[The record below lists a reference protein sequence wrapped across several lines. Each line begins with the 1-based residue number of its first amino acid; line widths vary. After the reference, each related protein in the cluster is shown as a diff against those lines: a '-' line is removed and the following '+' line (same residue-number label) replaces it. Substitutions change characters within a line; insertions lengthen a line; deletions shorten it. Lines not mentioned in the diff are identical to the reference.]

1 MISKVFELKNNLGKN
16 IYLFHGQNDGHK
28 ETILNNYFKN
38 RFKENIY
45 TYFEKDIFSNLDV
58 FYNSIYSKSFFD
70 DEKLIIIKE
79 ATDKIKIEIENIIE
93 KKIDNVT
100 IILLSNPLEKKSK
113 LRNFFEKERD
123 LVSVAFYLDNNQT
136 LASLVSSSFRKIKV
150 PISSELINIII
161 NKSNGDRKMLL
172 NELDKIEMYLLNK
185 KKITFEELNKLLNTG
200 ENNEIGEL
208 VDNCLAK
215 NFSKIK
221 HLINDN
227 NFSNDDVMPILRT
240 FLFKTKRLL
249 NLVRHHETEKNLEKI
264 VSASK
269 PPIFWKEKDLVKKQ
283 IENWSSSQVGK
294 LINEIN
300 NVELNVKKNTSASI
314 NILFD
319 FIFSN
324 SRKINN

>member
-1 MISKVFELKNNLGKN
+1 MISKVFELKNNLDKN

-28 ETILNNYFKN
+28 ETILIDHFKN

-45 TYFEKDIFSNLDV
+45 TYFEKDILSNLDN

-79 ATDKIKIEIENIIE
+79 VTDKIKIEIENIIE
-93 KKIDNVT
+93 RKVDNVT
-100 IILLSNPLEKKSK
+100 IILLSNVLEKKSK
-113 LRNFFEKERD
+113 LRNFFEKEKN
-123 LVSVAFYLDNNQT
+123 LISVAFYLDNNQT
-136 LASLVSSSFRKIKV
+136 LASLVSYSFKKLGV
-150 PISSELINIII
+150 PISSELINVII
-161 NKSNGDRKMLL
+161 NKSNGDRKILL
-172 NELDKIEMYLLNK
+172 NELEKIKMFLVNK
-185 KKITFEELNKLLNTG
+185 KKIGIGELNTLINTS

-215 NFSKIK
+215 NINKIK
-221 HLINDN
+221 YLINDN
-227 NFSNDDVMPILRT
+227 NFNNEDVMPILRT
-240 FLFKTKRLL
+240 FLYKTKRLL
-249 NLVRHHETEKNLEKI
+249 NLVRNHESEKNIEKI
-264 VSASK
+264 ISTSK

-283 IENWSSSQVGK
+283 IENWSLSQVNK

-300 NVELNVKKNTSASI
+300 NVELNVKKNTSSSI

-324 SRKINN
+324 SKKINN

>member
-1 MISKVFELKNNLGKN
+1 MISKVFELKDNLDKN

-28 ETILNNYFKN
+28 ETILNNHFKN

-45 TYFEKDIFSNLDV
+45 TYFEKEILSNLDN

-79 ATDKIKIEIENIIE
+79 VTDKIKIEIENIIE
-93 KKIDNVT
+93 RKVDNVT
-100 IILLSNPLEKKSK
+100 IILLSNVLEKKSK
-113 LRNFFEKERD
+113 LRNFFEKEKS

-136 LASLVSSSFRKIKV
+136 LASLVSYSFKKLSV
-150 PISSELINIII
+150 PISSELINVIT
-161 NKSNGDRKMLL
+161 NKSNGDRKILL
-172 NELDKIEMYLLNK
+172 NELEKIEMYLVNK
-185 KKITFEELNKLLNTG
+185 KRISIEELNKLINTT

-215 NFSKIK
+215 NINKIK
-221 HLINDN
+221 YLINDN
-227 NFSNDDVMPILRT
+227 NFNNEDVMPILRT
-240 FLFKTKRLL
+240 FLYKTKRLL
-249 NLVRHHETEKNLEKI
+249 NLVRHHVSEKNIEKI
-264 VSASK
+264 ISTSK

-283 IENWSSSQVGK
+283 IENWSLSQVNK
-294 LINEIN
+294 LISEIN
-300 NVELNVKKNTSASI
+300 KVELNVKKNTSVSI

>member
-1 MISKVFELKNNLGKN
+1 MISKVFELKNNLDKN

-28 ETILNNYFKN
+28 ETILNDHFKN

-45 TYFEKDIFSNLDV
+45 TYFEKEILSNLDN

-70 DEKLIIIKE
+70 NEKLIIIKE
-79 ATDKIKIEIENIIE
+79 ATDKIKVEIENIIE
-93 KKIDNVT
+93 KKVDSVT
-100 IILLSNPLEKKSK
+100 IILLSNVLEKKSK
-113 LRNFFEKERD
+113 LRNFFEKEKN

-136 LASLVSSSFRKIKV
+136 LANLVNYTFKKMNV
-150 PISSELINIII
+150 PISPELINIIV
-161 NKSNGDRKMLL
+161 NKSNGDRKILL
-172 NELDKIEMYLLNK
+172 NELEKIEMYLINK
-185 KKITFEELNKLLNTG
+185 KRISIEELNKLINTA

-215 NFSKIK
+215 NIQKIK
-221 HLINDN
+221 YLINDN
-227 NFSNDDVMPILRT
+227 SFNNEDVMPILRT
-240 FLFKTKRLL
+240 FLYKAKRLL
-249 NLVRHHETEKNLEKI
+249 SLVKHHESEKNIEKI
-264 VSASK
+264 ISTAK

-283 IENWSSSQVGK
+283 IENWSLSHVNK

-300 NVELNVKKNTSASI
+300 YVELNVKKNTSTSV

>member
-1 MISKVFELKNNLGKN
+1 MISKVFELKNNLDKN

-28 ETILNNYFKN
+28 ETILNNHFKN

-45 TYFEKDIFSNLDV
+45 TYFENEILSNLDN

-70 DEKLIIIKE
+70 DKKLIIIKE

-93 KKIDNVT
+93 RKVDNVT
-100 IILLSNPLEKKSK
+100 IILFSNILEKKSK
-113 LRNFFEKERD
+113 LRNFFEKEKN

-136 LASLVSSSFRKIKV
+136 LASLINSSFKKMQI

-161 NKSNGDRKMLL
+161 NKSYGDRKMLL
-172 NELDKIEMYLLNK
+172 NELEKIEMYLLNK
-185 KKITFEELNKLLNTG
+185 KKITFEEINKLLNTG
-200 ENNEIGEL
+200 ENSEIGEL

-215 NFSKIK
+215 NFNKIK
-221 HLINDN
+221 YLINDN
-227 NFSNDDVMPILRT
+227 SFNNDDVIPILRT
-240 FLFKTKRLL
+240 FLFKAKRLL
-249 NLVRHHETEKNLEKI
+249 NLVRHHKTEKNLEKI

-283 IENWSSSQVGK
+283 IQNWSLDQVNK

-300 NVELNVKKNTSASI
+300 IIELDVKKNTSIST

-319 FIFSN
+319 FIFNN
-324 SRKINN
+324 SRKISN

>member
-1 MISKVFELKNNLGKN
+1 MISKVFELKDNLDKN

-28 ETILNNYFKN
+28 ETILNNHFKN

-45 TYFEKDIFSNLDV
+45 TYFEKEILSNLDN

-79 ATDKIKIEIENIIE
+79 VTDKIKIEIENIIE
-93 KKIDNVT
+93 RKVDNVT
-100 IILLSNPLEKKSK
+100 IILLSNVLEKKSK
-113 LRNFFEKERD
+113 LRNFFEKEKS

-136 LASLVSSSFRKIKV
+136 LASLVSYSFKKLNV
-150 PISSELINIII
+150 PISSELINVII
-161 NKSNGDRKMLL
+161 NKSNGDRKILL
-172 NELDKIEMYLLNK
+172 NELEKIEMYLVNK
-185 KKITFEELNKLLNTG
+185 KRISIEELNKLINTT

-215 NFSKIK
+215 NINKIK
-221 HLINDN
+221 YLINDN
-227 NFSNDDVMPILRT
+227 NFNNEDVMPILRT
-240 FLFKTKRLL
+240 FLYKTKRLL
-249 NLVRHHETEKNLEKI
+249 NLVRLHESEKNIEKI
-264 VSASK
+264 ISTSK

-283 IENWSSSQVGK
+283 IENWSLNQVNK
-294 LINEIN
+294 LISEIN
-300 NVELNVKKNTSASI
+300 KVELNVKKNTSVSI

>member
-1 MISKVFELKNNLGKN
+1 MISKVFELKDNLDKN

-28 ETILNNYFKN
+28 ETILNNHFKN

-45 TYFEKDIFSNLDV
+45 TYFEKEILSNLDN

-79 ATDKIKIEIENIIE
+79 VTDKIKIEIENIIE
-93 KKIDNVT
+93 RKVDNVT
-100 IILLSNPLEKKSK
+100 IILLSNVLEKKSK
-113 LRNFFEKERD
+113 LRNFFEKEKS

-136 LASLVSSSFRKIKV
+136 LASLVSYSFKKLSV
-150 PISSELINIII
+150 PISSELINVIT
-161 NKSNGDRKMLL
+161 NKSNGDRKILL
-172 NELDKIEMYLLNK
+172 NELEKIEMYLVNK
-185 KKITFEELNKLLNTG
+185 KRISIEELNKLINTT

-215 NFSKIK
+215 NINKIK
-221 HLINDN
+221 YLINDN
-227 NFSNDDVMPILRT
+227 NFNNEDVMPILRT
-240 FLFKTKRLL
+240 FLYKTKRLL
-249 NLVRHHETEKNLEKI
+249 NLVRLHESEKNIEKI
-264 VSASK
+264 ISTSK

-283 IENWSSSQVGK
+283 IENWSLNQVNK
-294 LINEIN
+294 LISEIN